1 MASAPPAPAPAHT
14 AGPSL
19 VDTLFQRSLDDLVK
33 SLRADPSAAG
43 ESAAVARALSEI
55 HREIRTPDA
64 ATKAVALQKLTYL
77 SSLHFAPVA
86 SHPLAFPAIELL
98 ASPSLPHKRLAYLAA
113 SLSLH
118 PASLSLLPLATHQL
132 HKDLSPSASTAT
144 AHRHVSALA
153 LQLLGSP
160 AAATAPDLAVHLAHD
175 LVPHLSR
182 GSPRAIAAA
191 ARVIAGS
198 PSAAVPILFK
208 PLAACLASPD
218 PRASTAA
225 AAAFCDLSA
234 PPADAAPFLPLAPDL
249 YNLLTTSR
257 SNWALIKVLK
267 LFARL
272 APLESR
278 LAGRIVDPICQLL
291 THSSA
296 MSLTFECIRTVL
308 TALPAHDGAVRL
320 AIGKAKELLAAADDP
335 NLRYLGLLALG
346 MLGPAYAMTV
356 NDCRDV
362 IAQSL
367 GDADTNIRREA
378 LYLMR
383 GMIDENNIVAIAAM
397 LVSHAAKSDPEFAN
411 DVLGAVLAVCGR
423 NVYELVA
430 DFDWYA
436 SLLADMA
443 RTLHCAQGDE
453 IGRQLVDVGLRVRD
467 ARPELVSSAR
477 SLLIDPALLGNHF
490 LFPVLSAAAWIS
502 GEYVD
507 FTKDPLELVEAL
519 LQPRTSLLPMSVR
532 AVYIHAVFK
541 VLTFCFS
548 VYVEK
553 LGDSSKEVDVVF
565 NELVIDQTVRGES
578 KVALGSAEE
587 QDIRASTVRK
597 DPFSHASILYMI
609 NLIKTTVGPL
619 VECNE
624 VEVQERARS
633 LIGFVH
639 LIRDIQ
645 ELNERKV
652 ADDDK
657 QSRVNELV
665 KTMRTIFCQ
674 ELGPVSVIAQMKV
687 ASPEGLDL
695 NENLAELTD
704 IVSEDDTAPST
715 SIFFY
720 PRSRDSVQTRDE
732 PALSIGLSSLSEH
745 RKRHGLFYL
754 PTGKTEDEPSDY
766 PHANDTLPSC
776 SNETV
781 SDDEL
786 KTVEPVFAGKKS
798 KATKSRPKV
807 VKLDGED
814 FLSSMIATTNI
825 LKEDPLSGALR
836 GVLSGRDAKTSSAQR
851 ASDVNSEG
859 MLNKMG
865 TNESSSQQIE
875 NLGNHPTSSSRTSTQ
890 QNRDKK
896 KGTNPPESD
905 VKELRK
911 HRSSGRSGHRQG
923 KHKHRERSST
933 QPDIPPQAPV
943 IQDFLL

>member
-33 SLRADPSAAG
+33 SLRSDPSAAG

-55 HREIRTPDA
+55 HREIRAPDA

-132 HKDLSPSASTAT
+132 HKDLSPSASAAA

-160 AAATAPDLAVHLAHD
+160 AAAAAPDLAVHLAHD

-191 ARVIAGS
+191 ARVIAGA
-198 PSAAVPILFK
+198 PSAAVPVLFK

-225 AAAFCDLSA
+225 AAAFCDLAA

-249 YNLLTTSR
+249 YTLLTTSR

-278 LAGRIVDPICQLL
+278 LAARIVDPVCQLL
-291 THSSA
+291 TRSAA

-308 TALPAHDGAVRL
+308 TALPAHDAAVRL
-320 AIGKAKELLAAADDP
+320 AIGKAKEFLAAADDP

-346 MLGPAYAMTV
+346 MLGPAYATAV

-367 GDADTNIRREA
+367 GDADSNIRREA
-378 LYLMR
+378 LHLMM
-383 GMIDENNIVAIAAM
+383 GMVDENNIMDIASM

-411 DVLGAVLAVCGR
+411 DILGVVLAACGR

-436 SLLADMA
+436 LLLTDMA
-443 RTLHCAQGDE
+443 RSLHCAQGDE
-453 IGRQLVDVGLRVRD
+453 IGRQLVDVGLRVQD
-467 ARPELVSSAR
+467 ARSELVRAAR
-477 SLLIDPALLGNHF
+477 TLLIDPALLGNHF
-490 LFPVLSAAAWIS
+490 LCPVLSAAAWIS
-502 GEYVD
+502 GEYAEL
-507 FTKDPLELVEAL
+507 TKDPVELVEAL

-532 AVYIHAVFK
+532 AVYVHAVFK
-541 VLTFCFS
+541 VLTFCLS

-553 LGDSSKEVDVVF
+553 LGDSNKEVDVVF
-565 NELVIDQTVRGES
+565 DGLAIDQTASGES
-578 KVALGSAEE
+578 KVTLGSAEE
-587 QDIRASTVRK
+587 QDIRASAVRK
-597 DPFSHASILYMI
+597 DPFSHESMLYMI
-609 NLIKTTVGPL
+609 NLIETTVGPL

-624 VEVQERARS
+624 VEVQERAHN

-639 LIRDIQ
+639 LVRDIQ
-645 ELNERKV
+645 ELNQKKV

-657 QSRVNELV
+657 QSRVKELV
-665 KTMRTIFCQ
+665 KTMRTVFCQ
-674 ELGPVSVIAQMKV
+674 ELGPVSVTAQMKV
-687 ASPEGLDL
+687 ASPDGLDL
-695 NENLAELTD
+695 NENLAELAD
-704 IVSEDDTAPST
+704 VVSEDDTTPST

-720 PRSRDSVQTRDE
+720 PRSRDSVETRDE
-732 PALSIGLSSLSEH
+732 PAVSIGSSSLSEH
-745 RKRHGLFYL
+745 RKRHGIFYL
-754 PTGKTEDEPSDY
+754 PTGNTEDEQSDY
-766 PHANDTLPSC
+766 PHVNDTLPSC
-776 SNETV
+776 SNATV
-781 SDDEL
+781 YGDNS
-786 KTVEPVFAGKKS
+786 KTIEPVFAGKKS
-798 KATKSRPKV
+798 KSSKSRPKV

-814 FLSSMIATTNI
+814 FLSSMMATANA

-836 GVLSGRDAKTSSAQR
+836 GVLLGRDAKASSSQKAL
-851 ASDVNSEG
+851 DVNSEAIPN
-859 MLNKMG
+859 LMG

-875 NLGNHPTSSSRTSTQ
+875 YLGSHPTSSSRTSMR
-890 QNRDKK
+890 QNHDKE

-905 VKELRK
+905 AKQSRK

-933 QPDIPPQAPV
+933 QPDIVPQAPV

>member
-1 MASAPPAPAPAHT
+1 MASAQPAPPAPAHT

-55 HREIRTPDA
+55 HREIRAPDA

-113 SLSLH
+113 ALSLH

-132 HKDLSPSASTAT
+132 HKDLSPSVSSAA
-144 AHRHVSALA
+144 APRHFSALA

-160 AAATAPDLAVHLAHD
+160 AAAAAPDLAVHLAHD

-182 GSPRAIAAA
+182 GCPRAIAAA
-191 ARVIAGS
+191 ARVIAGV
-198 PSAAVPILFK
+198 PSAAVPVLFK

-267 LFARL
+267 MFARL
-272 APLESR
+272 APLEPR
-278 LAGRIVDPICQLL
+278 VAARIIDPVCQLL
-291 THSSA
+291 THSAA

-308 TALPAHDGAVRL
+308 TALPAHDATVCL
-320 AIGKAKELLAAADDP
+320 AIGKAKEFLAADDDP

-346 MLGPAYAMTV
+346 MLSPAHATAV
-356 NDCRDV
+356 NECRDV

-367 GDADTNIRREA
+367 GDTDSNIRREA
-378 LYLMR
+378 LHLMM
-383 GMIDENNIVAIAAM
+383 GMVNENNITDIASM

-411 DVLGAVLAVCGR
+411 EILGAVLAACGR
-423 NVYELVA
+423 NVYELVQ

-443 RTLHCAQGDE
+443 RSLHCAQGDE
-453 IGRQLVDVGLRVRD
+453 IGQQLVDVGLRVQD
-467 ARPELVSSAR
+467 ARSELVRSAR
-477 SLLIDPALLGNHF
+477 TLLIDPALLGNHF
-490 LFPVLSAAAWIS
+490 LCPVLSAAAWIS

-507 FTKDPLELVEAL
+507 FTKDPVELVEAL
-519 LQPRTSLLPMSVR
+519 LQPRTILLPISVR

-541 VLTFCFS
+541 VLTFCLS
-548 VYVEK
+548 VYVEN
-553 LGDSSKEVDVVF
+553 LGDTSEEVDVVF
-565 NELVIDQTVRGES
+565 NGLAMDQTVTRES
-578 KVALGSAEE
+578 KAALGSSEE
-587 QDIRASTVRK
+587 QDIREHTVQK
-597 DPFSHASILYMI
+597 DPFSHESMLYMI
-609 NLIKTTVGPL
+609 NLIETTVGSL
-619 VECNE
+619 IECNE
-624 VEVQERARS
+624 VEVQERAHN
-633 LIGFVH
+633 LLGFIH
-639 LIRDIQ
+639 LVGGIQ
-645 ELNERKV
+645 ELNENKV
-652 ADDDK
+652 SDDDK
-657 QSRVNELV
+657 QIRVKEIV
-665 KTMRTIFCQ
+665 KTMWTVFCQ
-674 ELGPVSVIAQMKV
+674 ELGPVSVTAQMKV
-687 ASPEGLDL
+687 ASSHGLDL
-695 NENLAELTD
+695 NENLAELAD

-720 PRSRDSVQTRDE
+720 PRSHDSAETRDE
-732 PALSIGLSSLSEH
+732 PAVSIGSSSLSEH

-754 PTGKTEDEPSDY
+754 PTGKTEDDLSDY
-766 PHANDTLPSC
+766 PHANDTQPSC

-781 SDDEL
+781 NCDKS

-798 KATKSRPKV
+798 KSTKSRPKV

-814 FLSSMIATTNI
+814 FLSSMVATTNVP
-825 LKEDPLSGALR
+825 KEDPLSGALC
-836 GVLSGRDAKTSSAQR
+836 GVLLGRDAR
-851 ASDVNSEG
+851 ASSSQKASDINSEA

-865 TNESSSQQIE
+865 TNECSSERVE
-875 NLGNHPTSSSRTSTQ
+875 NLGSHRTSSSRTSTQ
-890 QNRDKK
+890 QNLDKE
-896 KGTNPPESD
+896 KGTDPPESD
-905 VKELRK
+905 VKESRK

-933 QPDIPPQAPV
+933 QPDIVPQGPA
-943 IQDFLL
+943 I